1 MCIEYLLLSGELFF
15 LDKIVLLL
23 IAVSQIIY
31 ESRDRAFPKCNP
43 GQFFS
48 TLAMD
53 IFQDLSIIP
62 RY

>member
-1 MCIEYLLLSGELFF
+1 MCLKSARLQLN
-15 LDKIVLLL
+15 KIVLLP
-23 IAVSQIIY
+23 IAVSHIIY

-43 GQFFS
+43 SQFFS

-53 IFQDLSIIP
+53 IFQDLSIVP